1 MGGRFDDL
9 KGRLLDA
16 MDGFRDRTR
25 GFGSRV
31 RGLGRRRPNL
41 DGMRDRLD
49 ERERRARRRRVGA
62 VAAIAAIRDRLAERG
77 GWLGAAGE
85 RMRPWHAVPGIVAA
99 LALIIGG
106 FWLGGAIGAHAQ
118 AAALTSTVK

>member
-1 MGGRFDDL
+1 MGGRFEDL

-16 MDGFRDRTR
+16 MDGLRDRVG
-25 GFGSRV
+25 GFGARV

-41 DGMRDRLD
+41 DGVRDRLD
-49 ERERRARRRRVGA
+49 ERGERRARRRRVGVVA
-62 VAAIAAIRDRLAERG
+62 VVAAMRDRLAERG

-99 LALIIGG
+99 LTL
-106 FWLGGAIGAHAQ
+106 
-118 AAALTSTVK
+118 